1 MALRILFAGASEI
14 ATPCFRVLAS
24 RGELVGLLTS
34 PDTPQGRGLRL
45 TPSAL
50 ALEAATLTPELPV
63 LKPEHLL
70 GPEREAVAA
79 LKPDLLVSFS
89 YGKIFGP
96 KFLALFARGGL
107 NIHPSLL
114 PKYRGCSPIQSAIL
128 NQDPETG
135 LTVQRLAL
143 KMDEGDIL
151 AQERITLS
159 PSVTSGELSAWAA
172 ECGARHLAQV
182 LDQLK
187 SGSERPIPQNSAEAT
202 YTRMFTKNDG
212 EIDWSAPA
220 AAISAQIR
228 AFNPWPEAYTY
239 WKGLRL
245 SLTGARLCSPE
256 TKIKA
261 ADAGQSLPGQVL
273 GIDKKQG
280 ILVQTGKGLLALTQ
294 LKLEKKKE
302 LAYMDFINGSRDFI
316 GSHLGNA

>member
-1 MALRILFAGASEI
+1 
-14 ATPCFRVLAS
+14 
-24 RGELVGLLTS
+24 LVGLLTS
-34 PDTPQGRGLRL
+34 PDSPQGRGLRL

-50 ALEAATLTPELPV
+50 ALEAAELDPNLPV

-96 KFLALFARGGL
+96 KFLALFPLGGL

-128 NQDPETG
+128 NQEPETG

-151 AQERITLS
+151 AQEKICLS
-159 PSVTSGELSAWAA
+159 PTITAGELSSWAA
-172 ECGARHLAQV
+172 ECGARLLTRV
-182 LDQLK
+182 LDEIEAGTEK
-187 SGSERPIPQNSAEAT
+187 GIPQNGAEAT
-202 YTRMFTKNDG
+202 YTRLFTKNDG
-212 EIDWSAPA
+212 EIDWLAPA

-228 AFNPWPEAYTY
+228 AFNPWPEAYTS

-245 SLTGARLCSPE
+245 SLTGATLCPSE
-256 TKIKA
+256 YAISGV
-261 ADAGQSLPGQVL
+261 DIGQALPGQVL

-280 ILVQTGKGLLALTQ
+280 ILVQTGKGLLALTR

-302 LAYMDFINGSRDFI
+302 LAYMDFLNGSRDFI
-316 GSHLGNA
+316 GSRLGNA